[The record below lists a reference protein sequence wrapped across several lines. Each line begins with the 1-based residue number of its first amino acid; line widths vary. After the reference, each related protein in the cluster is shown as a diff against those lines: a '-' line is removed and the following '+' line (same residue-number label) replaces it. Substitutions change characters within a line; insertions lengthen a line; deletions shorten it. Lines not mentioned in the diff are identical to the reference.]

1 MLSTTDAIVLSLQP
15 ISDQAHIL
23 HAYTRTGG
31 RVNYKVYGLGR
42 KKNAGLYSPLALL
55 QLTIDRHS
63 IRTAQLSFVPT
74 AITTDPY
81 KRTVALFLG
90 EVLYHVL
97 RHPMP
102 DEAMFDFLFNA
113 IEALDKTDEPQN
125 FHVHFLIAFAA
136 RLGFAMEETHPLFTT
151 PTTRAE
157 RQEQLRGLCAY
168 FAEHVETWES
178 PRSLEILTEVFD

>member
-1 MLSTTDAIVLSLQP
+1 M
-15 ISDQAHIL
+15 
-23 HAYTRTGG
+23 
-31 RVNYKVYGLGR
+31 
-42 KKNAGLYSPLALL
+42 L

-97 RHPMP
+97 HHPMP

-113 IEALDKTDEPQN
+113 IQALDKTDEPQN

-151 PTTRAE
+151 PASRTE

-168 FAEHVETWES
+168 FSEHVETWES